1 MVSVAIGDKK
11 TQNIDF
17 EKRQCLK
24 ILLISNQKH
33 SNQIMIMA
41 SFRMLF
47 VEVTI
52 ILSLLNLKSFFLFQT
67 SCIEV
72 FMFLKKKIILKV
84 IEYKLR
90 SDSYNIFSGEPD
102 GDTS

>member
-1 MVSVAIGDKK
+1 MVSVAIGDTK

-24 ILLISNQKH
+24 TLLILNLKH

-41 SFRMLF
+41 SFWMLF

-52 ILSLLNLKSFFLFQT
+52 ILLLLNLKSFFFISDILYSSFQF
-67 SCIEV
+67 SEKENNIE
-72 FMFLKKKIILKV
+72 
-84 IEYKLR
+84 
-90 SDSYNIFSGEPD
+90 S
-102 GDTS
+102 